1 MTWVNRRN
9 GLSACEIA
17 FCNEEWR
24 IRFTENNKMPSP
36 ILERLAPRYD
46 RVVEDIYRAGS
57 GLHSW
62 LRPIEQI
69 ADIFDAWAVQLL
81 GVNKKTGV
89 MSFSFESGSAPP
101 AGPIEYLRHYHRIDP
116 RLGKFL
122 PAQVG
127 DWFACEEHFD
137 DAFVAGNPFY
147 QDYLIPLGA
156 RYLYGTKLHD
166 DESATV
172 LLGHLSRVGNPPLSA
187 AEKEAFRRI
196 STHFQKALDIKKA
209 LEANADRHSV
219 GAELLEKLRQPMLLI
234 DNERRITYRNHSAR
248 ALLGRRDLVFDSEGL
263 LACRDADSDLDL
275 TIAIRSLGLVP
286 ISTHGDQVDLQ
297 ERRVVRL
304 KRKDGGRV
312 AGTLIALRPESTM
325 GSFGPAP
332 QALFTVFE
340 PGAPVDIDPFI
351 LSTTFDLTPAEA
363 RVAAAIVAGGSPE
376 QCARDLSVKVSTVR
390 SHLVAI
396 YRKTGATGQADLVRL
411 ILSATTL

>member
-1 MTWVNRRN
+1 
-9 GLSACEIA
+9 
-17 FCNEEWR
+17 
-24 IRFTENNKMPSP
+24 MPTP

-69 ADIFDAWAVQLL
+69 AEIFDAWAVQLL
-81 GVNKKTGV
+81 GVNKQTRV

-101 AGPIEYLRHYHRIDP
+101 AAPIEYLRHYHRIDP
-116 RLGKFL
+116 RLGKVL
-122 PAQVG
+122 PAPPG
-127 DWFACEEHFD
+127 EWIACEEHFD
-137 DAFVAGNPFY
+137 EQFVATNPFY
-147 QDYLIPLGA
+147 QDYLIPLGG

-172 LLGHLSRVGNPPLSA
+172 LLGHLSRVGHEPLSA
-187 AEKEAFRRI
+187 PEKEAFRRL
-196 STHFQKALDIKKA
+196 SAHFQKALDIRKT
-209 LEANADRHSV
+209 LDANADRHSV
-219 GAELLEKLRQPMLLI
+219 GAELLEKLRQPMMLI
-234 DNERRITYRNHSAR
+234 DNERRITYRNGSAR
-248 ALLGRRDLVFDSEGL
+248 ALLGRRDIIYDSEGL

-275 TIAIRSLGLVP
+275 TMAIRNLGLVP

-297 ERRVVRL
+297 DRRVVRL
-304 KRKDGGRV
+304 KRRDGGVV
-312 AGTLIALRPESTM
+312 AGTLIALRPESTL
-325 GSFGPAP
+325 GSFGPTP

-340 PGAPVDIDPFI
+340 PGARVDIDPFI

-376 QCARDLSVKVSTVR
+376 KCAKDLSVKLSTVR
-390 SHLVAI
+390 SQLVAI
-396 YRKTGATGQADLVRL
+396 YRKTGASSQADLVRL